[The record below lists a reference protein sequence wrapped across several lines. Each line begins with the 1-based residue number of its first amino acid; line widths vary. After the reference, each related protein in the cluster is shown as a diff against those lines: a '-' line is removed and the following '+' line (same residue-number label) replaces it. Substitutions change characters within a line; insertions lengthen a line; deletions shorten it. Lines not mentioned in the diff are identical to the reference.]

1 MISPLTVM
9 SSKPTVTVL
18 GAAGFIGSHLVR
30 HLHTLGIHCF
40 APPRG
45 EELSARHGLGHVI
58 YAAGL
63 TADFRSRPLDTVEAH
78 VCLLQRLIQQGNFAS
93 LTYLSSTRVYAGA
106 ANTDESATLAV
117 NPNVPGDLYNLSKL
131 MGEALCLHS
140 GHPEMKV
147 ARLSNVVGLRRD
159 PDIFIDQLLEE
170 GMANGK
176 IVFRTDL
183 ESRKDY
189 LLIDDAVELIAR
201 IALSSE
207 SGIYN
212 VASGEAV
219 SNRQIAEAL
228 KTEMGFTIEVSPQAT
243 SWDFTAV
250 NVEKI
255 KAQFG
260 FSAQRFADYFPA
272 YLQRYRQHKEME
284 KI

>member
-1 MISPLTVM
+1 M
-9 SSKPTVTVL
+9 SAKPTVTVL

-30 HLHTLGIHCF
+30 HLHALGIHCL
-40 APPRG
+40 APLRS
-45 EELSARHGLGHVI
+45 EELSARHSLGHVI
-58 YAAGL
+58 YAVGL
-63 TADFRSRPLDTVEAH
+63 TADFRARPLDTVEAH
-78 VCLLQRLIQQGNFAS
+78 VCLLQRLIRQGNFAS

-106 ANTDESATLAV
+106 ANTDESATLTV

-131 MGEALCLHS
+131 MGEALCLHC
-140 GHPEMKV
+140 GHSEMKV

-170 GMANGK
+170 GRANGK

-207 SGIYN
+207 NGIFN

-250 NVEKI
+250 NIEKVQ
-255 KAQFG
+255 ARFG
-260 FSAQRFADYFPA
+260 FSVQRFADYFPS
-272 YLQRYRQHKEME
+272 YLQRYRRYKAIERN
-284 KI
+284 

>member
-1 MISPLTVM
+1 M
-9 SSKPTVTVL
+9 SAKPTLTVL

-30 HLHTLGIHCF
+30 HLRARGFPCL
-40 APPRG
+40 APSRG
-45 EELSARHGLGHVI
+45 DELSARHGLGHVI

-78 VCLLQRLIQQGNFAS
+78 VCLLQQLIRQGNFAS
-93 LTYLSSTRVYAGA
+93 LTYLSSTRVYASA
-106 ANTDESATLAV
+106 ANTDESATLTV

-140 GHPEMKV
+140 GHPQMKV
-147 ARLSNVVGLRRD
+147 ARLSNIVGLRRD

-170 GMANGK
+170 GLTNGK
-176 IVFRTDL
+176 IVFRTNL

-207 SGIYN
+207 SGIFN

-228 KTEMGFTIEVSPQAT
+228 KTEMGFTIEVSPNAAA
-243 SWDFTAV
+243 WNFTAV

-255 KAQFG
+255 KARFG
-260 FSAQRFADYFPA
+260 FCAQRFADYFPA
-272 YLQRYRQHKEME
+272 YLQRYRQHKGME
-284 KI
+284 RN

>member
-1 MISPLTVM
+1 MNA
-9 SSKPTVTVL
+9 KPTVTVL
-18 GAAGFIGSHLVR
+18 GAAGFIGSYLVR
-30 HLHTLGIHCF
+30 HLQTLGFHCF
-40 APPRG
+40 APSRG
-45 EELSARHGLGHVI
+45 EDLSVRHGLGHVI

-63 TADFRSRPLDTVEAH
+63 TADFRCRPLDTVEAH

-159 PDIFIDQLLEE
+159 PDIFIDQLLAE
-170 GMANGK
+170 GRANGK

-207 SGIYN
+207 SGIFN

-228 KTEMGFTIEVSPQAT
+228 KTEMGFTIEVSPHAA

-250 NVEKI
+250 NVKKI